1 MSNQINIQKLK
12 LVTFSKRL
20 IAVSRSK
27 QKAINIIV
35 QAYSQSFPVVSIINY
50 PVKENN
56 LWTLV
61 I

>member
-35 QAYSQSFPVVSIINY
+35 QAYSQNFPGVSMIIY
-50 PVKENN
+50 PVKEKN